1 MKPQDLLVLLK
12 KLTPKGS
19 QLSYRGIA
27 ESLGMSVSSVSESL
41 ERSKHVQL
49 LDQKK
54 KRVNVLALE
63 EFLLHGLAYVF
74 PAELGRVGRGIPTYV
89 SASPIK
95 DSLGLVGDSYV
106 WHTTDGTSRGQQI
119 VPLYPTVP
127 QAAQNDSDLYE
138 LLVIVDTLRLG
149 RAREKEIAA
158 DELAKRLGSYAE
170 NQQ

>member
-1 MKPQDLLVLLK
+1 MKPQDLVVLLK

-41 ERSKHVQL
+41 ERCRQVQL

-63 EFLLHGLAYVF
+63 EFLLHGLPYVF
-74 PAELGRVGRGIPTYV
+74 PAELGRVGRGILTYV

-95 DSLGLVGDSYV
+95 ESLGLTGESYV
-106 WHTTDGTSRGQQI
+106 WHTSNGTSRGQQI

-127 QAAQNDSDLYE
+127 LAAQNDNDLYE
-138 LLVIVDTLRLG
+138 LLVIVDTLRMG
-149 RAREKEIAA
+149 RAREKEIAIN
-158 DELAKRLGSYAE
+158 ELAKRLSRYAE
-170 NQQ
+170 NQ